1 MKRIF
6 LLGALGV
13 TANVSYA
20 CTICQDVGEY
30 GSSVTQSIAEAGR
43 SITSTTSQIG
53 SNYTSTS
60 SALIQTGENIVGAII
75 ASSNSVTLELA
86 KSDEKH
92 ARLMEGFK
100 DSLEQ
105 LERSKLIAN
114 TNQSVAETYGPE
126 NIPRELCEDFS
137 RSVAREEAAA
147 LVTELLAENQ
157 ERQVAERVK
166 EDRTQIVD
174 PFTSTAISISSP
186 TFTEEDSKLAMQQAS
201 VITGE
206 LAFPESPDVILN
218 RATNSGGGSDTAAQ
232 VMSAWIRA
240 SNASKEISNQIAK
253 KTVPAIPA
261 DDNEEAVSV
270 YGDLWKSIELA
281 ANQDANIEDASAGSA
296 SLLRSISKRLSVS
309 NRIKLEQLETL
320 MATARINSSV
330 IGFLNERAISQFSQ
344 NTGQLRANSAISR
357 QTNASE

>member
-1 MKRIF
+1 MKRII
-6 LLGALGV
+6 LLGSLGI
-13 TANVSYA
+13 TANLSYA

-30 GSSVTQSIAEAGR
+30 GTSVTQSIADAGS
-43 SITSTTSQIG
+43 SITLTTTQIG

-60 SALIQTGENIVGAII
+60 GALIQTGENIVGAII

-105 LERSKLIAN
+105 LEKSKLIAE
-114 TNQSVAETYGPE
+114 TNLNVAETYGPE
-126 NIPRELCEDFS
+126 NIPTELCEDFS
-137 RSVAREEAAA
+137 RSLAREEAAA
-147 LVTELLAENQ
+147 LVTELLKENQ
-157 ERQVAERVK
+157 ARQVAERVK
-166 EDRTQIVD
+166 ENRTQIVD
-174 PFTSTAISISSP
+174 PFTSTAINISSP
-186 TFTEEDSKLAMQQAS
+186 TFTEEDSKLAMHQAS

-218 RATNSGGGSDTAAQ
+218 RATNSGGSSDTAAQ

-253 KTVPAIPA
+253 KTVPASTTET
-261 DDNEEAVSV
+261 NEESVSV
-270 YGDLWKSIELA
+270 YGDLWKSVELA
-281 ANQDANIEDASAGSA
+281 ANQDANIEDASGSSA

-330 IGFLNERAISQFSQ
+330 IGFLNEGAISKLSQ
-344 NTGQLRANSAISR
+344 STGQLRANSAISR
-357 QTNASE
+357 QGNASD